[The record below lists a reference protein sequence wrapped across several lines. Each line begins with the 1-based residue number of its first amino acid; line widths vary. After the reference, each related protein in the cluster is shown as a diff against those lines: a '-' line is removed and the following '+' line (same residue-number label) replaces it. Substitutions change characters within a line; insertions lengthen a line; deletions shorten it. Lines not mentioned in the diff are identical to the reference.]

1 MEMLQKYYRNIT
13 FILNLIIYIDFFIK
27 KDKILK
33 ELKLYCRK
41 KREGKKYK
49 YYLLHFAKYNIGA
62 NKKTKENKMSSCLG
76 LYIESNV
83 IKYAKVTKDRE
94 LLKIESFG
102 VKFYDKIGEAID
114 QIVSETFSYNIPI
127 SVNLSEEIYNYF
139 YMFSLLNKNDL
150 KKAIDTEFE
159 SYCYDKKLNRNAF
172 ETRFAISNEID
183 DKDKVKVIH
192 VSTNKSSI
200 TKSLQTLNEHKVST
214 LTPIGTSIANI
225 ASIKPKENIIIVNLE
240 ETTTITTIVNQKIYN
255 IEKMQ
260 EGSGEILDKIAS
272 KENSYSK
279 AYEICKNS
287 TIYTMEGKELQD
299 EENEYLDYIMPTLYK
314 IANRLQDYVVNS
326 TIKFEKIY
334 ITGTMSVVNNIDLYF
349 QEFFQTEKVEILK
362 PYFVSENI
370 KINIKDYIEVNSA
383 IAVAMQG
390 LGYGIKNMNFKKP
403 SLMDQL
409 PDWMKVDISLGKK
422 ENKPKKE
429 NKFKFDF
436 SLKGKLTATE
446 KWLLRGA
453 AGVFMLVILYS
464 ACSIYLDNRIT
475 EKIQEAEETS
485 LYTDIQIE
493 RADQDI
499 DKVSKKA
506 STYREMITNLQDIT
520 DKVKDDESLKGSI
533 PTLLMQIMTVTPQ
546 AVQITEIKNTADAE
560 GRKIVISAQSKYY
573 DDLGYFKAKIRE
585 DGILNNVVST
595 QGEKQGDFVKIIIE
609 GDLP

>member
-1 MEMLQKYYRNIT
+1 
-13 FILNLIIYIDFFIK
+13 
-27 KDKILK
+27 
-33 ELKLYCRK
+33 
-41 KREGKKYK
+41 
-49 YYLLHFAKYNIGA
+49 
-62 NKKTKENKMSSCLG
+62 MSSCLG

-102 VKFYDKIGEAID
+102 IKFYDKIGEAIN

-200 TKSLQTLNEHKVST
+200 AKSLQTLSEHKVST

-409 PDWMKVDISLGKK
+409 PDWMKIDISLGKK
-422 ENKPKKE
+422 EKKTKSE
-429 NKFKFDF
+429 STRKFNF
-436 SLKGKLTATE
+436 SLKGKMDATE

-453 AGVFMLVILYS
+453 AGIFMLVILYS
-464 ACSIYLDNRIT
+464 AFSLYLDNRIND
-475 EKIQEAEETS
+475 KIKEAEETS
-485 LYTDIQIE
+485 LYTDVQI
-493 RADQDI
+493 ALAQGDI
-499 DKVSKKA
+499 D
-506 STYREMITNLQDIT
+506 R
-520 DKVKDDESLKGSI
+520 VKDKANKYKEMENNLRNINEKIEDDLSLRGSI
-533 PTLLMQIMTVTPQ
+533 PTLLMQVMTVTPRE
-546 AVQITEIKNTADAE
+546 VQITEIENTADNNS
-560 GRKIVISAQSKYY
+560 RKIIISAQSRYY
-573 DDLGYFKAKIRE
+573 DELGYFKAKLKE
-585 DGILNNVVST
+585 DGILKNVVST